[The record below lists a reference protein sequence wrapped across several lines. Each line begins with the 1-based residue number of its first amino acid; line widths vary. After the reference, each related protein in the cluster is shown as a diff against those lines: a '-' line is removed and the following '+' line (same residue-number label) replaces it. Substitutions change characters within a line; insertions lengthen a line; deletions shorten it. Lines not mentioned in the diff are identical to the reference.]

1 MWWFVTLIVTVVL
14 LALEGI
20 FWLVVTAA
28 SIAVKAGDAIGA
40 AASVKEGTLCC
51 PRGHAIP
58 LCNGTYECAACKFT
72 YEGSILKCGN
82 PECGATTPYINC
94 PECGLSV
101 RNPYRWGRP

>member
-1 MWWFVTLIVTVVL
+1 MWLITVFVRALLIAMEAV
-14 LALEGI
+14 
-20 FWLVVTAA
+20 FWIMSLTWGLF
-28 SIAVKAGDAIGA
+28 VKVADATGA
-40 AASVKEGTLCC
+40 AAAVKDGVLRC

-58 LCNGTYECAACKFT
+58 LSAGTYECAACKFT

-82 PECGATTPYINC
+82 PECGASTPYINC